1 MSSVNSSYRDL
12 ALRLSM
18 QAGGCTLSPDSS
30 GVRLSPIIANTV
42 MPIVVG
48 RDGTIRL
55 GRRDCSETQ
64 IIRLL
69 AGLKRIERRT
79 LNAEALS

>member
-18 QAGGCTLSPDSS
+18 QAGGCPLSSDSS
-30 GVRLSPIIANTV
+30 GVRLNPVIANTI

-48 RDGTIRL
+48 RDCTIRL

-69 AGLKRIERRT
+69 ASLKRIEGRT
-79 LNAEALS
+79 FNAEALS